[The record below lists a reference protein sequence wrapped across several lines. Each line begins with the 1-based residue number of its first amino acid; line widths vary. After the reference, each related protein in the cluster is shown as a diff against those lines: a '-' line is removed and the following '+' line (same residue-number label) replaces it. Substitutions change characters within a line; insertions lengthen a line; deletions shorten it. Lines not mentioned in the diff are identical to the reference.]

1 MSALRSLEA
10 LEHTKCIHCPVI
22 ALESALAR
30 KTTLSTL
37 TQAITEV
44 RTISRTHLSG
54 LIRSAMKGQSSNL
67 EILHL
72 LLGPRGGLERSE
84 HRSRANDVY
93 PDVLGSELESEGSS
107 EGDDCSFC

>member
-10 LEHTKCIHCPVI
+10 LEHTKCMHCPVI

-54 LIRSAMKGQSSNL
+54 LVRSAVKRQSSNL

-72 LLGPRGGLERSE
+72 LLGSRSGLKRSE
-84 HRSRANDVY
+84 YGSRAYDVY
-93 PDVLGSELESEGSS
+93 PDVLGSELKGEGSS